1 MNNNVLKYAPSLMC
15 ANFLRLEDDIKAL
28 EAGGCDELHFD
39 IMDGAFVPNITM
51 GEDFVR
57 AARRATA
64 LPFHGHLMIHHPERY
79 VNRFVDAGC
88 TILSIHVETCIHAHR
103 VLDRIRAAGASPCI
117 AINPATPLA
126 KLEFLLD
133 KVDRVLVMTV
143 DPGFAGQRIVNGA
156 YERVKILRE
165 NIEYRGLRVEIEAD
179 GNIDIQNAAILANLG
194 ARVFVLGSSSIFN
207 GGNSLEKKLVE
218 FRSAVDQRRKEV

>member
-1 MNNNVLKYAPSLMC
+1 MKPNELKYAPSLMC

-39 IMDGAFVPNITM
+39 IMDGSFVPNITL

-57 AARRATA
+57 AVRRATK
-64 LPFHGHLMIHHPERY
+64 LPFHGHLMIQHPERY

-88 TILSIHVETCIHAHR
+88 TIVSIHVEACIHAHR
-103 VLDRIRAAGASPCI
+103 VLDQIRAAGASPCI
-117 AINPATPLA
+117 AINPATPLT

-133 KVDRVLVMTV
+133 KADRVLVMTV
-143 DPGFAGQRIVNGA
+143 DPGFAGQRIINGA

-165 NIEYRGLRVEIEAD
+165 NIEYRKLKVDIEVD

-194 ARVFVLGSSSIFN
+194 ARVFVLGSSSIFKGN
-207 GGNSLEKKLVE
+207 GSLEKSLPE
-218 FRSAVDQRRKEV
+218 FRSAVDLRRQQV

>member
-1 MNNNVLKYAPSLMC
+1 MPNALKYAPSLMC

-57 AARRATA
+57 AVRRVTA
-64 LPFHGHLMIHHPERY
+64 LSLHGHLMIHHPERY
-79 VNRFVDAGC
+79 VGRFINAGC
-88 TILSIHVETCIHAHR
+88 TAVTIHVEACIHAHR
-103 VLDRIRAAGASPCI
+103 VLDQIRAAGASPGI
-117 AINPATPLA
+117 AINPATPLT

-143 DPGFAGQRIVNGA
+143 DPGFAGQKIIGGA
-156 YERVKILRE
+156 FERVKILQE
-165 NIEYRGLRVEIEAD
+165 NIEYRKLKVDIEVD
-179 GNIDIQNAAILANLG
+179 GNIDVKNAAILANFG
-194 ARVFVLGSSSIFN
+194 ARVFVLGTSSIFTGN
-207 GGNSLEKKLVE
+207 GSLEQRLVAFRAAVDEQRKLV
-218 FRSAVDQRRKEV
+218 